1 MAAEQNNTQPEH
13 WRQELNETTK
23 QRDTYRHD
31 NIALS
36 TELQT
41 FKIENDKL
49 VDYTTEQRDTIETLE
64 NDRTILMIANEK
76 LNTHSRF

>member
-13 WRQELNETTK
+13 WRQELNKTTK

-49 VDYTTEQRDTIETLE
+49 VDYTTKQRDTIETLE